1 MKVPSRKPDSEQCGR
16 ALAYAAL
23 GYFVFPLQV
32 GTKSKQ
38 VPGAWPESSRDPDQ
52 ILRWW
57 TAHPDAN
64 IGIACKPSGIA
75 VLDPDAPHQ
84 VTNTR
89 TGEVSLSADGKAT
102 WLALAREHG
111 WPEHADVT
119 TPRGGSHVYYRDP
132 HGLGNSTGGLPAGI
146 DVRAGGGQYGGYVLA
161 PGSVVDGRTYVG
173 DLPAVADLPEVP
185 LSLVELLQAEV
196 RERQTS
202 EPLGSTGQAVALIRE
217 CNAVRVAP
225 EGTRNSRL
233 NEAAFSLGQLV
244 GPGSELSEG
253 LVRASLREVARDAGL
268 DLDETEATIRSGLS
282 KGMDRARPVATVET
296 EREAKVVE
304 RLDWLRIQN
313 EAKRRFDEE
322 NRPVSAE
329 RGGLT
334 DGAAFVFDV
343 PTETPAIWG
352 FGRSILWA
360 AGEACIIAGPAGVGK
375 TTLTGQLVRAR
386 LGLGDGLVLGQ
397 PVKPTTSKVLYLA
410 MDRPQQIR
418 RSLNRHFDSSER
430 EVVRERLVVWKGPP
444 PYDLAARPETLAE
457 LAAEAGADTVIVD
470 SLKDAALGLSA
481 DEVGAAYNRARQHAI
496 AAGVEVLELHHQTKS
511 GEGGTRPDGL
521 KNVYGSTWI
530 TAGAGSV
537 WLLWGEAGDQV
548 VEMIHLK
555 PNGDLLGPWKVRHD
569 HAAGVSRIE
578 SHDPL
583 ALLASVA
590 SPGWVNVSQFTNL
603 WGDDPKD
610 RAARERNRRRLAR
623 LVTNG
628 QAERTEQGPPTKPV
642 EVFRALTVERQEGLL

>member
-1 MKVPSRKPDSEQCGR
+1 MRVPGHGTSPRTPLDR

-23 GYFVFPLQV
+23 GYYVFPIAF
-32 GTKSKQ
+32 GTKAGHL
-38 VPGAWPESSRDPDQ
+38 PAGWPESSRDPDQ
-52 ILRWW
+52 IRRWW
-57 TAHPDAN
+57 VAHPDAN
-64 IGIACKPSGIA
+64 VGIACKPSGI
-75 VLDPDAPHQ
+75 VVFDPDAPHQ
-84 VTNTR
+84 VTNLR
-89 TGEVSLSADGKAT
+89 TGEVGLSADGRSA

-111 WPEHADVT
+111 WPDGADVT
-119 TPRGGSHVYYRDP
+119 TPRGGWHVYFRDP
-132 HGLGNSTGGLPAGI
+132 HGLGNSAGGLPAGI
-146 DVRAGGGQYGGYVLA
+146 DVRASGGQHGGYVLA
-161 PGSVVDGRTYVG
+161 AGSIVEGRAYDGQLR
-173 DLPAVADLPEVP
+173 AVADLPVVP
-185 LSLVELLQAEV
+185 ESLVELLQVEV
-196 RERQTS
+196 RERQTG
-202 EPLGSTGQAVALIRE
+202 EPLGVAGQAAALMRE
-217 CNAVRVAP
+217 GNAVRDAP

-233 NEAAFSLGQLV
+233 NLAAFNLGQLV
-244 GPGSELSEG
+244 GSELSEA
-253 LVRASLREVARDAGL
+253 LVRASLLVVARDAGL
-268 DLDETEATIRSGLS
+268 DQNEAEATIDSGLFS
-282 KGMDRARPVATVET
+282 GMDRARPLATVET
-296 EREAKVVE
+296 EREAKVQE
-304 RLDWLRIQN
+304 RLDWLRIQA

-322 NRPVSAE
+322 TRPVSGE

-386 LGLGDGLVLGQ
+386 LGLGDGRVLGQ

-418 RSLNRHFDSSER
+418 RSLNRHFNSDER
-430 EVVRERLVVWKGPP
+430 DVVRDRLVVWKGPP

-583 ALLASVA
+583 ALLAAVA
-590 SPGWVNVSQFTNL
+590 SPGWVSVSQFTNL
-603 WGDDPKD
+603 WGDDPRD
-610 RAARERNRRRLAR
+610 RAARERSRRRLAR

-628 QAERTEQGPPTKPV
+628 QAERTEQGPPSKPV
-642 EVFRALTVERQEGLL
+642 EVFRAITVERQEGLL